1 MVGTTRSLNTTTSVR
16 DRKKSTMDTAMA
28 TAVMIAAVVAN
39 ESSCEERG
47 RWWGGSVRFLLG
59 RRKDRRFGE

>member
-1 MVGTTRSLNTTTSVR
+1 
-16 DRKKSTMDTAMA
+16 MDTAMA